1 MAKDNLSRVFLSASI
16 PYPDRDKKF
25 YDTADIVSIRDA
37 VRALA
42 TVVIPKAHL
51 VWGGH
56 PSITPL
62 IRFVLDRMKV
72 DLKSHVT
79 LYQSLFFEDSFLP
92 DNFVFENIVL
102 TEKRNNRDESLELM
116 RNKLI
121 NENDFKIGIFIG
133 GMDGINDEYV
143 MFKKRHPDALVLPI
157 ASTGAAAK
165 ILYENQPQDF
175 DIRLK
180 NDYAYMALLRDLL
193 ANFIYLYFGRLV
205 FG

>member
-1 MAKDNLSRVFLSASI
+1 MAKDNLNKVFLSASI

-62 IRFVLDRMKV
+62 IRFVMDRMNA
-72 DLKSHVT
+72 DLKKHIT
-79 LYQSLFFEDSFLP
+79 LYQSLFFEDKFP
-92 DNFVFENIVL
+92 EDNFAFENVVL
-102 TEKRNNRDESLELM
+102 TEKLNTRDESLELM

-121 NENDFKIGIFIG
+121 KENDFKVGIFIG
-133 GMDGINDEYV
+133 GMEGINDEYV
-143 MFKKRHPDALVLPI
+143 IFKENHPDALILPI

-165 ILYENQPQDF
+165 ILYDSQSDIF
-175 DIRLK
+175 DVRLI
-180 NDYAYMALLRDLL
+180 NDYAYMALFRDLL
-193 ANFIYLYFGRLV
+193 NQYIN
-205 FG
+205 

>member
-1 MAKDNLSRVFLSASI
+1 MAKENLNKVFLSASI

-62 IRFVLDRMKV
+62 IRFVMDRMNV
-72 DLKSHVT
+72 NLKTHIT
-79 LYQSLFFEDSFLP
+79 LYQSLFFEEYFPP

-121 NENDFKIGIFIG
+121 NENDFKVGIFIG
-133 GMDGINDEYV
+133 GMEGVNDEYI
-143 MFKKRHPDALVLPI
+143 MFKKSHPNALILPV

-165 ILYENQPQDF
+165 ILFESQPDNF
-175 DIRLK
+175 DHRLL
-180 NDYAYMALLRDLL
+180 NDYAYMALFREILNDIIK
-193 ANFIYLYFGRLV
+193 N
-205 FG
+205 

>member
-1 MAKDNLSRVFLSASI
+1 MAKDNLNKVFLSASI

-51 VWGGH
+51 IWGGH

-62 IRFVLDRMKV
+62 IRFVMDRMNV
-72 DLKSHVT
+72 DLKKHVT
-79 LYQSLFFEDSFLP
+79 LYQSLFFEEYFTP
-92 DNFVFENIVL
+92 ENFAFENIVL

-116 RNKLI
+116 RSKLI
-121 NENDFKIGIFIG
+121 NENDFKVGIFIG
-133 GMDGINDEYV
+133 GMEGINDEHL
-143 MFKKRHPDALVLPI
+143 MFKERHPNALILPI

-165 ILYENQPQDF
+165 ILYDSQPQAY

-180 NDYAYMALLRDLL
+180 NDYAYMALFRDLL
-193 ANFIYLYFGRLV
+193 HNYI
-205 FG
+205 

>member
-1 MAKDNLSRVFLSASI
+1 MAEENLNKVFLSASI

-51 VWGGH
+51 IWGGH

-62 IRFVLDRMKV
+62 IRFVMDKMNV
-72 DLKSHVT
+72 DLKKHVT
-79 LYQSLFFEDSFLP
+79 LYQSLFFEEYFPP
-92 DNFVFENIVL
+92 DNFAFENIVL
-102 TEKRNNRDESLELM
+102 TEKRNNRDESLMLM
-116 RNKLI
+116 RSKLI
-121 NENDFKIGIFIG
+121 NDNDFKVGIFIG
-133 GMDGINDEYV
+133 GMEGINDEYL
-143 MFKKRHPDALVLPI
+143 MFKERHPNALILPI

-165 ILYENQPQDF
+165 ILYESQPQAY

-180 NDYAYMALLRDLL
+180 NDYAYMALFRDLL
-193 ANFIYLYFGRLV
+193 HEYI
-205 FG
+205 

>member
-1 MAKDNLSRVFLSASI
+1 MAKVNLNKVFLSASI
-16 PYPDRDKKF
+16 PYPDRDKRF
-25 YDTADIVSIRDA
+25 YDTADVVSIRDA

-62 IRFVLDRMKV
+62 IRFVMDRMNV
-72 DLKSHVT
+72 DLKTHIT
-79 LYQSLFFEDSFLP
+79 LYQSLFFEDYFPP
-92 DNFVFENIVL
+92 DNFAFENIVQ

-116 RNKLI
+116 RSKLI
-121 NENDFKIGIFIG
+121 NENDFKVGIFIG
-133 GMDGINDEYV
+133 GMEGIKDEYV
-143 MFKKRHPDALVLPI
+143 MFKERHPNALILPI

-165 ILYENQPQDF
+165 ILYENQQQGF

-180 NDYAYMALLRDLL
+180 NDYAYMALFRDLL
-193 ANFIYLYFGRLV
+193 NDYI
-205 FG
+205 

>member
-1 MAKDNLSRVFLSASI
+1 MAKDNLNKVFLSASI

-42 TVVIPKAHL
+42 TVVIPRAHL

-62 IRFVLDRMKV
+62 IRFVMDRMNT
-72 DLKSHVT
+72 DLKKHIT
-79 LYQSLFFEDSFLP
+79 IYQSLFFEDKFP
-92 DNFVFENIVL
+92 EDNFAFENIVL
-102 TEKRNNRDESLELM
+102 TEKLNTRDESLELM

-121 NENDFKIGIFIG
+121 KENDFKVGIFIG
-133 GMDGINDEYV
+133 GMEGIDDEFV
-143 MFKKRHPDALVLPI
+143 MFKEYHPNALILPI

-165 ILYENQPQDF
+165 ILYDSQPDIF
-175 DIRLK
+175 DVRLMS
-180 NDYAYMALLRDLL
+180 DYAYMALFRDLL
-193 ANFIYLYFGRLV
+193 NQYIN
-205 FG
+205 